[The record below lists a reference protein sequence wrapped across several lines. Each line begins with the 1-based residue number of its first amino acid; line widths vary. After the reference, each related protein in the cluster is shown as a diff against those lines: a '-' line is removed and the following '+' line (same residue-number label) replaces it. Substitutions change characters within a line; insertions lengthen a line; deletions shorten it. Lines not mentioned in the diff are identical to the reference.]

1 MNAVDKRT
9 KKVWSEK
16 MESISLESQAQL
28 TKQEKHLIQMIR
40 EMKYG
45 ELHIFISESKPIRVE
60 EIKKSIKL

>member
-16 MESISLESQAQL
+16 MESISLESEAQL

>member
-1 MNAVDKRT
+1 
-9 KKVWSEK
+9 
-16 MESISLESQAQL
+16 MESISLESEAQL